1 MPDWELMSLSDAG
14 FDSAFQQRLNDAI
27 AEKRVWNVHAL
38 LVARGGKL
46 VFERYF
52 EGKDDL
58 RGLPL
63 GVVGFTPGTL
73 HDLRSVT
80 KSIVGLL
87 YGIALSRGQVPE
99 PDQPL
104 LAQFPEYADLAGE
117 AYRQKLTVAHVL
129 TMTLGTEWNEDIP
142 YTSVANS
149 EIAMDLA
156 EDPFRFVLERPY
168 VGTPGERWIYNGG
181 ATALLGRLIA
191 RGTGQSLPEFAHA
204 ALFEPLSLGQTTWLR
219 TRRGEISAASG
230 LRMTPRDLLR
240 IGQMMLDGGKAAGRT
255 IVPSDWLTAALGP
268 KVTIDEARQYGY
280 HWYLGRLPYPEATS
294 ARTTA
299 WAGAAGNGGQRL
311 IVLPEQEIAIAITAG
326 NYDTPEQSVPPTRLL
341 REVVLASLRLARH
354 SL

>member
-1 MPDWELMSLSDAG
+1 MPDWEVMSLGDAG
-14 FDSAFQQRLNDAI
+14 FDSAFRQRLNDAI
-27 AEKRVWNVHAL
+27 AAKHVWNVHAL
-38 LVARGGKL
+38 LVARHGKL

-80 KSIVGLL
+80 KSIVGLV
-87 YGIALSRGQVPE
+87 YGIALSRGLVPS

-117 AYRQKLTVAHVL
+117 AYRERLTVEHVL

-142 YTSVANS
+142 YTSTANS
-149 EIAMDLA
+149 EIAMDHA
-156 EDPFRFVLERPY
+156 ADPFRFVLERPC
-168 VGTPGERWIYNGG
+168 VGPPGERWIYNGG

-191 RGTGQSLPEFAHA
+191 KATGQSLPQFARA
-204 ALFEPLSLGQTTWLR
+204 ALFDPLGLGQTVWLT
-219 TRRGEISAASG
+219 TRRGETSAASG

-240 IGQMMLDGGKAAGRT
+240 IGQMVLDGGKMEDKA
-255 IVPSDWLTAALGP
+255 IVPSNWLTTTLTP
-268 KVTIDEARQYGY
+268 KVRIDEARQYGY
-280 HWYLGRLPYPEATS
+280 QWYLGRLPYPDATS
-294 ARTTA
+294 PQSAA

-311 IVLPEQEIAIAITAG
+311 IVLPELDIAIAVTAG
-326 NYDTPEQSVPPTRLL
+326 NYDTPDQSIPPTALL
-341 REVVLASLRLARH
+341 REVVLASLR
-354 SL
+354 